1 MRLEQKKKDCF
12 HREQCVEARGSRLG
26 RRFRDGWMVQGPVLI
41 APRLSEMTTAMAMAA
56 FDRRKPWIP
65 TGFECCF
72 LYEEIW
78 CAYVC
83 VCTTARLLHR
93 DHYVVQPPQ
102 SLFSRAWNMSV
113 L

>member
-1 MRLEQKKKDCF
+1 
-12 HREQCVEARGSRLG
+12 
-26 RRFRDGWMVQGPVLI
+26 MVQGPVLI
-41 APRLSEMTTAMAMAA
+41 APRLSEMTTAMAMAG
-56 FDRRKPWIP
+56 FHRRKPWIP

-78 CAYVC
+78 CAYSVHVC
-83 VCTTARLLHR
+83 APLHDYSIMAAAC